1 MILKKLIITLL
12 VVFVLVVFLE
22 ILLRITDLGMPWD
35 MDSLGRRKSFSD
47 RSFESF
53 EIIIAAGDSLTFG
66 YRVLELYSYPKQL
79 EIKLNK
85 EEIRWAVINSGISG
99 NTSVQLYERIDRDVL
114 ALNPRVV
121 IIWIGTNDGMLKLN
135 KDSNVLGEC
144 PSDTPPL
151 LAKSVL
157 LTTID
162 SLHTVMRKRGSRNR
176 PQGNFKKLVPR
187 VDIVTFQNNLKK
199 IVHKVKDDGINK
211 IILIGIPSVPDSFS
225 GYAELVQLQ
234 RLIHKKFNDIIHKV
248 AIELN
253 IPFIDTQS
261 MLNERCFL
269 PDGLHFTREGYEI
282 ISKKVHD
289 ILYN

>member
-1 MILKKLIITLL
+1 MILKKLIIIMLA
-12 VVFVLVVFLE
+12 VFFLVVFLE
-22 ILLRITDLGMPWD
+22 ILLRTTDLGMPWN

-47 RSFESF
+47 RSFESP

-66 YRVLELYSYPKQL
+66 YRVLEQDSYPKQL
-79 EIKLNK
+79 EMKLNK
-85 EEIRWAVINSGISG
+85 EEIKWAVINSGISG
-99 NTSVQLYERIDRDVL
+99 HTSVQLNERIDRDVL

-121 IIWIGTNDGMLKLN
+121 IIWIGTNDGMLKLK
-135 KDSNVLGEC
+135 KDSKVLGER

-162 SLHTVMRKRGSRNR
+162 SLHTVMSKRGSRNR
-176 PQGNFKKLVPR
+176 PKGNFQKLAPR
-187 VDIVTFQNNLKK
+187 VDIATFQNNLRQ
-199 IVHKVKDDGINK
+199 IVHKVKDDGKNK

-234 RLIHKKFNDIIHKV
+234 RLVHKNFNDIIHKV

-253 IPFIDTQS
+253 IPFIDAQS
-261 MLNERCFL
+261 MLNEKCFL

-289 ILYN
+289 ILFS